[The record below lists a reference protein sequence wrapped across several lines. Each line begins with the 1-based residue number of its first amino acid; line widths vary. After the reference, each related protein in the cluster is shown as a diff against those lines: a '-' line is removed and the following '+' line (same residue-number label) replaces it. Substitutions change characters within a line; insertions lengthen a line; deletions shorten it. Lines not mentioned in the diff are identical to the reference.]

1 MRILDSEFRK
11 ELFKNLVEAGYSKTE
26 AQTIVGKKYFDSLK
40 NDVMSTI
47 SSIGD
52 KVNNNDFTVEV
63 NGQELNDKIKELDK
77 LFGILSPKKEEEKK

>member
-1 MRILDSEFRK
+1 MKILDSEFRK
-11 ELFKNLVEAGYSKTE
+11 ELFKNLVDAGYSKNE

-77 LFGILSPKKEEEKK
+77 LFGILSQKKEEEKK